1 MKIIFASKNKGKIKE
16 AVEIFSSTNIQILSL
31 LDFEIDEIEETGTT
45 FEANAKIK
53 AEAVFDKFKSPVIS
67 DDSGLCVEQLDNNPG
82 VFSARYSGANATPE
96 KNIELLLSELK
107 MFEPP
112 HKAKFVCCA
121 AFYDGKN
128 YLAEFGEAPG
138 EIVFKKSGT
147 NGFGYDPIFKPAGFN
162 KTMAEL
168 DSETKNK
175 ISHRGIAFRK
185 LHEKINELYK
195 K

>member
-16 AVEIFSSTNIQILSL
+16 AAEIFSSTNIQILSL

-53 AEAVFDKFKSPVIS
+53 AETVFNKFNLPVIA
-67 DDSGLCVEQLDNNPG
+67 DDSGLCVEQLDNKPG

-96 KNIELLLSELK
+96 NNIDLLLSDLK
-107 MFEPP
+107 YFEPP

-128 YLAEFGEAPG
+128 YFVEFGEAAG
-138 EIVFKKSGT
+138 EIVFEKLGS
-147 NGFGYDPIFKPAGFN
+147 NGFGYDPIFKPNGFN

-168 DSETKNK
+168 DSDTKNE

-185 LHEKINELYK
+185 LHERINEL
-195 K
+195 